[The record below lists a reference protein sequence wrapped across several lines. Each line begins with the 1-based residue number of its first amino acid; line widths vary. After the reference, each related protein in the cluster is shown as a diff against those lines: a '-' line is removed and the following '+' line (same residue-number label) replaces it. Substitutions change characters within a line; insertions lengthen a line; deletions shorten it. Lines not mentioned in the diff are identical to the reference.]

1 MEIILKILENIKENK
16 KKIYIYIILLLA
28 LLISL
33 VTIIS
38 FSMNIDPFIYFQF

>member
-1 MEIILKILENIKENK
+1 MEVILKILENIKDNK
-16 KKIYIYIILLLA
+16 KKIYIYIIFLLV

-33 VTIIS
+33 ATIIS

>member
-1 MEIILKILENIKENK
+1 MEVILKILENIKENK
-16 KKIYIYIILLLA
+16 KKIYIYIVLLLV